1 MDVIPGFLVEFLFMS
16 VLWWA
21 CFTTVIIAFCYVLVC
36 SDSAHGGY
44 ESIDHQEH
52 LIQGMWVHKKGQ
64 SGQT

>member
-1 MDVIPGFLVEFLFMS
+1 MDVIPGFFFMS

-36 SDSAHGGY
+36 SDSARGGY
-44 ESIDHQEH
+44 ESINHQEL

-64 SGQT
+64 NGQT